1 MLSRLR
7 TNVVR
12 MSTKQLDLSDTSMT
26 WDGVHLGS
34 FHQFTDCQLGEHEI
48 GEHGFSA
55 IIHRLSAPF
64 RRRENI
70 SIHLP
75 ETGINELIRLAQRA
89 LKAITFVLVR
99 EGACERQTVNYERA
113 RAELLNAVECILEH
127 SN

>member
-1 MLSRLR
+1 
-7 TNVVR
+7 
-12 MSTKQLDLSDTSMT
+12 
-26 WDGVHLGS
+26 
-34 FHQFTDCQLGEHEI
+34 
-48 GEHGFSA
+48 
-55 IIHRLSAPF
+55 LSAPF